1 MKIITDNKK
10 AYFDYFI
17 DETYEA
23 GIVLVG
29 SEVKS
34 IKMGQVNLKDS
45 FCFFEDG
52 ELILKNCNVS
62 PYEKGSHFNLDPKR
76 DRKLLLH
83 KRELERL
90 YAKVKQKGYTLV
102 VTKMYF
108 SKNYVKVEVGLARGK
123 HTYDK
128 KETLKKKDIE
138 RSVKRDIAS
147 YKG

>member
-1 MKIITDNKK
+1 MKVIAENKK

-17 DETYEA
+17 EEKTEA
-23 GIVLVG
+23 GIVLQG

-34 IKMGQVNLKDS
+34 IRMGQVNLKDS

-52 ELILKNCNVS
+52 ELVLKNCHIT
-62 PYEKGSHFNLDPKR
+62 PYEKGSHFNADARR

-83 KRELERL
+83 KKEISRL
-90 YAKVKQKGYTLV
+90 YGKVKQKGYTLV

-108 SKNYVKVEVGLARGK
+108 LKNLVKVELALAKGK

-128 KETLKKKDIE
+128 KETLKRKDIE
-138 RSVKRDIAS
+138 KSIQRDIANF
-147 YKG
+147 

>member
-1 MKIITDNKK
+1 MKVVAENKK

-17 DETYEA
+17 EEKIEA
-23 GIVLVG
+23 GIVLEG

-34 IKMGQVNLKDS
+34 VKLAQVNLKDS

-52 ELILKNCNVS
+52 ELILKNCLIS
-62 PYEKGSHFNLDPKR
+62 PYEKGSHFNADPRR

-83 KRELERL
+83 KSEIDRL
-90 YAKVKQKGYTLV
+90 YGKVKQKGFTLV

-108 SKNYVKVEVGLARGK
+108 VKNLVKVELALAKGK

-128 KETLKKKDIE
+128 KETLKNKDIE
-138 RSVKRDIAS
+138 RSTQREIAN
-147 YKG
+147 YKK